1 MLIGAAAAGERAR
14 IYEAAILKTLGAT
27 RTRILASFA
36 LRAGLLGAAAGVVAI
51 AAGGIA
57 GWAVMWF
64 VMEVDYVFEPVS
76 ALAIVAGGILATLL
90 AGLAFAARPLSTRPA
105 QVLRAQ
111 D

>member
-1 MLIGAAAAGERAR
+1 M
-14 IYEAAILKTLGAT
+14 KTLGAT
-27 RTRILASFA
+27 RAKVLASFA
-36 LRAGLLGAAAGVVAI
+36 LRSALLGGAAGVVAV

-57 GWAVMWF
+57 GWAVMTF
-64 VMEVDYVFEPVS
+64 VMDSDYVFEPVS
-76 ALAIVAGGILATLL
+76 ALAIVAGGVIATLL